1 MSTKYSVFLKRMGE
15 EVPMKKIVLLLALL
29 VSFCAAAF
37 ASDAGNAKIGRDY
50 ETFFGGPNATVEFT
64 DRMAMA
70 AVAHLK
76 IYDTPDRAVVL
87 PKGLKNYKVIRA
99 GKQEAYLIIP
109 HFAKTRMTV
118 RNAATGKKAGALRG
132 LLEGKTLVLFC
143 DKNEAVVDLL
153 VRNGSGSIQLVSWKA
168 ASGPNLAD
176 GQPGGIVTEPS
187 QNGLLLDITSSFH
200 HDDGNFVHVD

>member
-1 MSTKYSVFLKRMGE
+1 
-15 EVPMKKIVLLLALL
+15 MKKIVLLLALL

-153 VRNGSGSIQLVSWKA
+153 ADDEIAFIICDANA
-168 ASGPNLAD
+168 GPTVFPTILED
-176 GQPGGIVTEPS
+176 VLPGGIVTEPS
-187 QNGLLLDITSSFH
+187 QNGLLLDITGSFH